1 MMASLETMAAVSVI
15 IPALNEESYIETCI
29 GSLLGQHG
37 CNIIEII
44 VVDGGSSDSTPCI
57 VAGLAR
63 KHPGLWLL
71 HNAKRIQSAGFNL
84 AAARSDT
91 RSQILVRADAHV
103 FYPPDFVEKCVAAM
117 VTSGATSVAVPMRT
131 VGVSGFQRAVA
142 AAQNSKLGNGGS
154 AHRQL
159 GGRAGFV
166 DHGHH
171 AAFDK
176 AFFLKC
182 GGYDESFT
190 HNEDAEYDYRAHL
203 AGGRV
208 WMCTDTWVDYYP
220 RTTPWALARQY
231 LRNGR
236 GRCRTMLKHHMRP
249 RLRQSVPVLVVLG
262 VVGSLFMALLWPWFL
277 VPPLAYVL
285 LCLSFGVVAA
295 MRRRDPWLST
305 AGVAAMIMHLSFGA
319 GMIRQ
324 LATIARM
331 GAD

>member
-1 MMASLETMAAVSVI
+1 MALVESVAAVSVI

-29 GSLLGQHG
+29 NSLLGQRG
-37 CNIIEII
+37 CNILEII
-44 VVDGGSSDSTPCI
+44 VVDGGSSDRTVSI
-57 VAGLAR
+57 VAALAR
-63 KHPGLWLL
+63 KHSTLRLM
-71 HNAKRIQSAGFNL
+71 HNPKRIQSAAFNL
-84 AAARSDT
+84 AAAQSDT
-91 RSQILVRADAHV
+91 RTRILVRADAHV
-103 FYPPDFVEKCVAAM
+103 FYPPDFVEKCVTAM
-117 VTSGATSVAVPMRT
+117 TTSGATSVAVPMRT
-131 VGVSGFQRAVA
+131 VGVAGFQRAVA

-159 GGRAGFV
+159 GGKPGFV

-176 AFFLKC
+176 AFFLDC

-190 HNEDAEYDYRAHL
+190 HNEDAEFDHRARL

-208 WMCTDTWVDYYP
+208 WMCTDTWVDYFP
-220 RTTPWALARQY
+220 RSTPGALARQY

-262 VVGSLFMALLWPWFL
+262 IMASLFMALLWPWFL
-277 VPPLAYVL
+277 VLPLAYVL
-285 LCLSFGVVAA
+285 LCFSFGLVTAL
-295 MRRRDPWLST
+295 RQRDAWLST
-305 AGVAAMIMHLSFGA
+305 AGFAAIIMHLSFGA
-319 GMIRQ
+319 GVLRQ
-324 LATIARM
+324 LATVARP